1 MDNPSYPS
9 NWGISLLERAFPVGK
24 RRGRSVTVTKG
35 RLQVDCAAGPSAYEQ
50 KTFRARRCATRSRGS
65 AAVSEPQRLTVERL
79 CRAAENVRDLG
90 DPVLMATAWDEP
102 ATSDVRPA
110 PNSARRF
117 GQLQNLSVP
126 ASDDP
131 LSDREIAAREDDSL
145 PKAPGDPSRQAYGV
159 GGRGCV
165 ELVEVPEQRVTSACG
180 WTSSAAT

>member
-9 NWGISLLERAFPVGK
+9 NWGVSLLERACPVGK

-35 RLQVDCAAGPSAYEQ
+35 RLQVGRLCRWTVRLRTE
-50 KTFRARRCATRSRGS
+50 TFRARRCATRSRGS

-79 CRAAENVRDLG
+79 CRAAKNVRDVG

-131 LSDREIAAREDDSL
+131 LPDGEIAAREDDSP

-159 GGRGCV
+159 GGRF
-165 ELVEVPEQRVTSACG
+165 L
-180 WTSSAAT
+180 